1 MKSFKK
7 KLVTQI
13 AFIISCMVLISCS
26 RNLSKLHDLNNETSR
41 SIVDSAAFEPTP
53 ITLSKSFTLDTLSYG
68 FKNRSLA
75 VAGNPY
81 FAKRVTAKI
90 NQLYKNKSY
99 QSQWLFDQAPSSLYY
114 SVINTLKKADQFGL
128 TPEDYDVTSIEER
141 LNTVYKNRSTS
152 MSEIA
157 DLDIHISEMYFLFT
171 THLLEGKVRSA
182 GNGRNVWKRP
192 GKAVTMA
199 DVTFLI
205 ETTNS
210 TQFDENIQ
218 KMQPTDVQYAR
229 LQKALS
235 QYQSLARSI
244 QANMAPAISVPRKI
258 APAESSVAIPLIRQK
273 LSLLDLKVYPM
284 PFDSTSGT
292 MDSLYYDPELVYGI
306 KLFQLRHGLEPDG
319 IIGDKT
325 LKFLN
330 QPIKDMVD
338 VIALNM
344 DRLRWSSGNYG
355 DNYILVNVPEYK
367 LRVYENQNMELE
379 MKVIVGSAQTA
390 TPIFADELEHIVFS
404 PTWTVPV
411 SIIKREIIPNLRANP
426 EYYSNKNFA
435 FYKNNVEI
443 DPLFEPWD
451 SAALNPYQYRVVQ
464 NPGPDNSLG
473 TVKFMMPNNM
483 SVYLHDTPNHRLFSK
498 QYRALSHGC
507 VRLAEPALFAE
518 YLLRDQ
524 KGWTAERINKAMND
538 SIPSTIHLRKHYD
551 VHIEYR
557 TAWVDDNGTLN
568 LREDIYGHDR
578 VQLSQ
583 LLPVIKNSATLV
595 GME

>member
-1 MKSFKK
+1 MMESFTK
-7 KLVTQI
+7 KLVTSV
-13 AFIISCMVLISCS
+13 AFIIGCIVLISCS
-26 RNLSKLHDLNNETSR
+26 RNLSKLHDLKNETSR
-41 SIVDSAAFEPTP
+41 INVDSSALEPTP
-53 ITLSKSFTLDTLSYG
+53 ITVSKSFTLDTLSYG
-68 FKNRSLA
+68 FKNRSLV

-81 FAKRVTAKI
+81 FAKRVTEKI
-90 NQLYKNKSY
+90 NLFYKSKSY
-99 QSQWLFDQAPSSLYY
+99 QTQWLFDQAPASLYY

-128 TPEDYDVTSIEER
+128 IPEDYDVTSIEQR
-141 LNTVYKNRSTS
+141 LNTVYKNRSASTA
-152 MSEIA
+152 EIA

-171 THLLEGKVRSA
+171 SHLLEGKVRSV
-182 GNGRNVWKRP
+182 GNGKNVWKRQS
-192 GKAVTMA
+192 KALTMT
-199 DVTFLI
+199 DVNLLL

-210 TQFDENIQ
+210 IQFDENLR
-218 KMQPTDVQYAR
+218 KMQPKDIQYAR

-235 QYQSLARSI
+235 HYQSLERS
-244 QANMAPAISVPRKI
+244 NPGGTLPAISVPRKI
-258 APAESSVAIPLIRQK
+258 APAESSIAIPLIRQK

-284 PFDSTSGT
+284 PFDSTT
-292 MDSLYYDPELVYGI
+292 LTIDSLYYDPDLVYGI

-330 QPIKDMVD
+330 QPIKEMVN

-344 DRLRWSSGNYG
+344 DRLRWLGDYG

-367 LRVYENQNMELE
+367 LRVYENRALELE

-390 TPIFADELEHIVFS
+390 TPIFADVLEHIVFS

-411 SIIKREIIPNLRANP
+411 SIIKGEIIPNLQANP
-426 EYYSNKNFA
+426 EYYSDKNFA

-443 DPLFEPWD
+443 DPVYEPWD

-507 VRLAEPALFAE
+507 VRLAEPAVFAE

-524 KGWTAERINKAMND
+524 KGWTEERISKAMND
-538 SIPSTIHLRKHYD
+538 SIPSTILLRKHYD

-583 LLPVIKNSATLV
+583 LLPVTKDPTTLV

>member
-7 KLVTQI
+7 KLVAQI
-13 AFIISCMVLISCS
+13 AFIAGCIVLISCS
-26 RNLSKLHDLNNETSR
+26 RNLSKLHDLKNETSR
-41 SIVDSAAFEPTP
+41 ITIDSSALEPTP

-68 FKNRSLA
+68 LKNRSLV
-75 VAGNPY
+75 VAGNRY
-81 FAKRVTAKI
+81 FAERVTAKI
-90 NQLYKNKSY
+90 NHLYKNKSY
-99 QSQWLFDQAPSSLYY
+99 QTQWLFDQAPSSLYY
-114 SVINTLKKADQFGL
+114 SVINTLKRADQFGL
-128 TPEDYDVTSIEER
+128 IPEDYDVTSIEQR
-141 LNTVYKNRSTS
+141 LNTVYKNRSAS
-152 MSEIA
+152 MAEIA

-171 THLLEGKVRSA
+171 THLLEGKVRSV
-182 GNGRNVWKRP
+182 GNGRNVWKRQ
-192 GKAVTMA
+192 GKALTMT
-199 DVTFLI
+199 DVNLLL

-210 TQFDENIQ
+210 AKFEENLQ
-218 KMQPTDVQYAR
+218 KMQPKDIQYAR
-229 LQKALS
+229 LQKALRH
-235 QYQSLARSI
+235 YQSLARSN
-244 QANMAPAISVPRKI
+244 QTNMVPAISVPRKI
-258 APAESSVAIPLIRQK
+258 APAESSVGIPLIRQK

-284 PFDSTSGT
+284 PFDSASGT
-292 MDSLYYDPELVYGI
+292 FDTLYYDPELVYGI

-330 QPIKDMVD
+330 QPLKEMVN
-338 VIALNM
+338 VIAINM
-344 DRLRWSSGNYG
+344 DRLRWLSRDYG
-355 DNYILVNVPEYK
+355 DNYIVVNVPEYK
-367 LRVYENQNMELE
+367 LRVYEDRELKLE

-390 TPIFADELEHIVFS
+390 TPIFADVLEHIVFS

-411 SIIKREIIPNLRANP
+411 SIIKGEIIPNLRANP

-443 DPLFEPWD
+443 DPALEPWD

-473 TVKFMMPNNM
+473 NVKFMMPNNM

-498 QYRALSHGC
+498 QNRALSHGC
-507 VRLAEPALFAE
+507 VRLDEPAIFAE

-524 KGWTAERINKAMND
+524 KGWTAERISKAMND

-557 TAWVDDNGTLN
+557 TAWVDDNGTLS

-583 LLPVIKNSATLV
+583 LLPVIKNPTTLV